1 MYFDIINLISR
12 ENYSGKL
19 YNEIKLWYNINSR
32 QRKYFASI
40 QALLG
45 GVIKNSVQNSFI
57 IAFRSNLLF
66 KTKNAVKS
74 ISYMLEKLKLK

>member
-1 MYFDIINLISR
+1 MYSDIINLISR

-19 YNEIKLWYNINSR
+19 YNEIKLWCNFNSR
-32 QRKYFASI
+32 QWKYFASI
-40 QALLG
+40 QDLLG

-66 KTKNAVKS
+66 KIKNVVKS
-74 ISYMLEKLKLK
+74 SSYMLEK